1 MQQQAAGSVALA
13 GAAPAAVEG
22 GAPAL
27 MYVPADGLA
36 GGSGN

>member
-13 GAAPAAVEG
+13 GVGPAAAEST
-22 GAPAL
+22 APAL
-27 MYVPADGLA
+27 MYVPADGAA